1 MIKPLTPEELGIL
14 FQEIEFE
21 PTSKLSELAKVA
33 ELNLAIDYVGVDLSG
48 DNLSEDDLSGVNFS
62 GSNLSNV
69 NFKNTKL
76 TNSNLSK
83 AILI

>member
-48 DNLSEDDLSGVNFS
+48 DCLRKTLQV
-62 GSNLSNV
+62 LM
-69 NFKNTKL
+69 
-76 TNSNLSK
+76 
-83 AILI
+83 LIYVFGACIGY